1 MIFRQSVTRNM
12 TIKASNGTEYYLV
25 EVIAF
30 ILQHLKNL
38 LQRKLSEP
46 GTEESG
52 LSINEFDW
60 VLTVPAIWR
69 SRGKRMMR
77 EAAYMVSIIFQC

>member
-1 MIFRQSVTRNM
+1 MV
-12 TIKASNGTEYYLV
+12 IKASNGTKHYLV

-30 ILQHLKNL
+30 ILQYLKDEL
-38 LQRKLSEP
+38 SKKLSEP
-46 GTEESG
+46 GNDNSG
-52 LSINEFDW
+52 ISIDDFDW

-77 EAAYMVSIIFQC
+77 EAAYMVSNKRSFSFS